1 MAVNRGGSVNVVGL
15 AELRKNLKTLD
26 NAKELEAGLKDAN
39 FKTADFVVQRAV
51 PRMRSLG
58 NVPGRRSAES
68 MKATRSGAAAR
79 LSLAGKSAPFAN
91 GVEFGSGK
99 FTQFKPWLGNG
110 RDAGYAIYPTIRE
123 NTAELVRIYEQEIAQ
138 LTRQAFPD

>member
-1 MAVNRGGSVNVVGL
+1 MPVNRGGAVNVVGL
-15 AELRKNLKTLD
+15 DELRKNLKTLD
-26 NAKELEAGLKDAN
+26 NAGELQAALKDAN
-39 FKTADFVVQRAV
+39 FKTADFVVQRAI

-79 LSLAGKSAPFAN
+79 LSLAGKNAPFAN

-99 FTQFKPWLGNG
+99 FKQFKPWLGNG
-110 RDAGYAIYPTIRE
+110 PSAGYAIYPTIRE
-123 NTAELVRIYEQEIAQ
+123 NTAELIRIYSEEIAVI
-138 LTRQAFPD
+138 TRQAFPD